1 MKYVIKLIST
11 DNIYNNQ
18 YMHKFGGF
26 TECKY
31 NDALFFTDSEIAQE
45 ELESRNKFLIGNNYN
60 HRYVLEEVEE

>member
-31 NDALFFTDSEIAQE
+31 NDALFFTDS
-45 ELESRNKFLIGNNYN
+45 
-60 HRYVLEEVEE
+60 